1 MARLPLHKVLSWVG
15 SDKEKPDSHSASG
28 ETAHF
33 RRSSRIPHSITL
45 SLTGQEE
52 NGAAFEARA
61 QTLDVCKH
69 GAKIVTPQQLAPDT
83 TLTLANLAT
92 GHTGLARVI
101 WRARSSSRGFETGVE
116 VVEPA
121 DPELIWEV
129 ESPPADW
136 AEGCA
141 APTAD
146 ERLEFLCHRARSDH
160 STVESSFKTDNIPPS
175 ASPADV
181 ADFGMTS
188 GADTATSESS
198 EGSSFESPT
207 SAESFEPSASAEK
220 ANSASKPS
228 RQRPRGKPKV
238 TLLALNLGNAARAS
252 AKPATSELEQSSKKA
267 EPTPVESFTS
277 EPETANSD
285 EVQVA
290 FPSEGAVGSN
300 GHGAAIEPGEES
312 IVLDGDATPSSRQ
325 DDGAA
330 DQAQPG
336 PSEAPGAGPEI
347 QPPSIDAA
355 TLEKLSSALRAS
367 GQEVVGQVREQLAHM
382 TFKSL
387 EILTQKAQTLTDDCQ
402 SRLTKTLDKT
412 ISRSQDSVA
421 STIRRASEQAV
432 TGIESSQQRI
442 EAGFEARAVEYER
455 RLEELSAAAA
465 QGLEQRSDAMME
477 RFQGRLDNALAGF
490 EQGAEKRLQALVDR
504 LTAQFEQ
511 NWAEQA
517 EKQAASMGDKLS
529 EKLRLAGSAVVE
541 ETKSGLADVTKAS
554 LEAVTQATAK
564 ECHSQLDR
572 IFRDQSELVSGAAD
586 AALGSIK
593 LAADQGQ
600 SQLRVVRQEMG
611 SSFET
616 SAHESEKRLAA
627 QIARGAETLDH
638 KSRTLLEEFEI
649 RLGNSLRRVEEK
661 AGKELSAALE
671 KVAIKRSEDA
681 ARQFELH
688 AAESER
694 KLKEGLTASGESVVE
709 EARRL
714 AGITHSA
721 LESLTQTAAEECR
734 RKLEEFRTQTGSLHR
749 QMDDLSKKIP
759 QVHLS
764 EPASVRR
771 AQRSRGSGFALTLV
785 LLLLLVPVGVVV
797 YLSTRPVMR
806 LRAEPPAGFVDSN
819 PKWNAKRA
827 ASEDQVGRA
836 YWDAAVQNVQPIYH
850 YGTSL
855 PTAPPVSFQVDPET
869 LAASGIKVD
878 ATAERAHYWQKLR
891 ALWDQQATWEQ
902 SFGWNTDWINN
913 LGPRGDNA
921 TAKPARAK
929 DAGTQDSSDSNP

>member
-15 SDKEKPDSHSASG
+15 SDKEKPDLHSASS

-33 RRSSRIPHSITL
+33 RRSSRIPHSIIL

-52 NGAAFEARA
+52 NGSAFEARA

-101 WRARSSSRGFETGVE
+101 WRARSSSHGFETGVE
-116 VVEPA
+116 VVEPT

-160 STVESSFKTDNIPPS
+160 STVESSFKNDNILPS
-175 ASPADV
+175 ASPADG

-188 GADTATSESS
+188 GADTATSE
-198 EGSSFESPT
+198 GSSFEGPT

-252 AKPATSELEQSSKKA
+252 AKSTATELEQSSKKA
-267 EPTPVESFTS
+267 EPTPVDSFTS

-285 EVQVA
+285 EVHVA
-290 FPSEGAVGSN
+290 LPTEGAVGSN

-325 DDGAA
+325 DHGAA
-330 DQAQPG
+330 DQAQPR

-347 QPPSIDAA
+347 HPPSIDTA
-355 TLEKLSSALRAS
+355 TLERLSSALRAS

-402 SRLTKTLDKT
+402 SRLTKALDKT

-432 TGIESSQQRI
+432 TGIESSQQKI
-442 EAGFEARAVEYER
+442 EAGFEARAVEYES
-455 RLEELSAAAA
+455 RLEELSTAAA

-477 RFQGRLDNALAGF
+477 RFQGRLDNALADF
-490 EQGAEKRLQALVDR
+490 EQGAEKRLQTLVDR
-504 LTAQFEQ
+504 LTTQFEQ

-564 ECHSQLDR
+564 ECHGQLDR

-600 SQLRVVRQEMG
+600 SQLRIVRQEMG
-611 SSFET
+611 GSFET

-671 KVAIKRSEDA
+671 KVAVKRSEDA
-681 ARQFELH
+681 ARQFEVH

-764 EPASVRR
+764 EPATPGRR
-771 AQRSRGSGFALTLV
+771 AQRSRGSGFAVTLV

-855 PTAPPVSFQVDPET
+855 PTTPPVSFEVDPET

-891 ALWDQQATWEQ
+891 ELWDQPATWEQ
-902 SFGWNTDWINN
+902 SFGWNTEWINN
-913 LGPRGDNA
+913 LGQRPDNA

-929 DAGTQDSSDSNP
+929 DTGTPDASDSNP